1 VPVPRRLSLRTGATA
16 VVACAALAASAATA
30 NAGMLGASAS
40 SCADQALSKPFTPWL
55 DYADYTPLAGGDFEG
70 GGAGWSAT
78 GNAAI
83 ANGNETFKV
92 GGADDSKSLAMGA
105 GSSVTS
111 PAICVG
117 IEHPTLRF
125 FAKRR
130 STGLLSSLSTL
141 RVEALTETAT
151 GAILTTPVGIVA
163 SPNSWQPTLP
173 LPIVTNLLPLLPG
186 EKTAVAFRFTAVG
199 GDWSVDDVWVD
210 PYSRR

>member
-1 VPVPRRLSLRTGATA
+1 MPVPRRLSLRTGATA

-30 NAGMLGASAS
+30 DAGILVASAS
-40 SCADQALSKPFTPWL
+40 SCDDQALSKPFEPWL
-55 DYADYTPLAGGDFEG
+55 DPADYTALSGGDFEG
-70 GGAGWSAT
+70 DGAGWSTT

-92 GGADDSKSLAMGA
+92 GGAGDAKSLAIGA
-105 GSSVTS
+105 GGSATS
-111 PAICVG
+111 PSICVG
-117 IEHPTLRF
+117 IEHPTIRF

-130 STGLLSSLSTL
+130 SAGLLSSLSTL

-151 GAILTTPVGIVA
+151 NAILTTPVGVVA

-186 EKTAVAFRFTAVG
+186 EHTAVAFRFTAVG

-210 PYSRR
+210 PYNRR